1 MKEGITRLSKT
12 NILKTQATA
21 FYILLLYIVCQLSG
35 LLLYIPAV
43 RDLFQ
48 NFIDLNSF
56 EGGVILA
63 AWWATVSFAITL
75 IISIIFIIRNKNF
88 WVVYKGEKASI
99 GESIGWGILGFF
111 LVLFGQTIAANI
123 ELALGIQAG
132 SENTET
138 IVMITE
144 IAPIMMLSTVLF
156 APILEEL
163 VFRRVVFG
171 SIIQTQNFWI
181 AGIISAIVFA
191 AIHMEFTHILIY
203 AVSGLIFAFLYYK
216 TKRLLTS
223 IIAHMLLNGF
233 VTIVQVYM
241 EDIEK
246 LIKEMQ
252 TIKFFL
258 FLP

>member
-1 MKEGITRLSKT
+1 MKEGTTRLSKT
-12 NILKTQATA
+12 NLLKTQATA
-21 FYILLLYIVCQLSG
+21 FYILLLYIACQLSG
-35 LLLYIPAV
+35 LLLFIPAV
-43 RDLFQ
+43 REIFQ
-48 NFIDLNSF
+48 NFIDLNSL
-56 EGGVILA
+56 EGGIILA
-63 AWWATVSFAITL
+63 AWWSTVTFAFT
-75 IISIIFIIRNKNF
+75 FIIIIILISRNKNF
-88 WVVYKGEKASI
+88 WNVFKGEKASI

-123 ELALGIQAG
+123 EIALGIQAG
-132 SENTET
+132 SENTKT

-144 IAPIMMLSTVLF
+144 IAPIMIFSTVVF

-241 EDIEK
+241 GDIEQ

-252 TIKFFL
+252 TIFIFM
-258 FLP
+258 P